1 MESNR
6 TAQEERAGFQLIAS
20 SDDFGAG
27 YKRCKICGEEQPFD
41 NFRVEAKGVMGRK
54 AICRK
59 CVNTAEGWKRNDFG
73 PRIKRPA
80 KRGEIPLKT
89 IRNAVSKVTNDRIQQ
104 ALEAAA
110 YRIIKESM

>member
-1 MESNR
+1 MDSLRSTKEKGSSF
-6 TAQEERAGFQLIAS
+6 ELIAS
-20 SDDFGAG
+20 YDDEFGAG
-27 YKRCKICGEEQPFD
+27 YKTCKTCGYGKPLDEF
-41 NFRVEAKGVMGRK
+41 FVEAKGVGGRK
-54 AICRK
+54 AICRA
-59 CVNTAEGWKRNDFG
+59 CSSERT
-73 PRIKRPA
+73 IKRPA

>member
-1 MESNR
+1 MNTKYDRSLNVNT
-6 TAQEERAGFQLIAS
+6 TANYE
-20 SDDFGAG
+20 FGAG
-27 YKRCKICGEEQPFD
+27 YKHCGHCTELKPLTEFFIDPSGIYGRSGWCKACTDTCE
-41 NFRVEAKGVMGRK
+41 R
-54 AICRK
+54 
-59 CVNTAEGWKRNDFG
+59 T
-73 PRIKRPA
+73 IKRPA

>member
-1 MESNR
+1 MNTKYDRSLNVNTENVN
-6 TAQEERAGFQLIAS
+6 TD
-20 SDDFGAG
+20 DDFGAG
-27 YKRCKICGEEQPFD
+27 YKACKQCGMIQPYSAY
-41 NFRVEAKGVMGRK
+41 RVEAKGVGGRK
-54 AICRK
+54 AICRACSSERK
-59 CVNTAEGWKRNDFG
+59 V
-73 PRIKRPA
+73 KRPA

>member
-6 TAQEERAGFQLIAS
+6 TSQEERAGFQLIAS
-20 SDDFGAG
+20 SDDEFACG
-27 YKRCKICGEEQPFD
+27 YKDCKVCGDTKPLKEFAL
-41 NFRVEAKGVMGRK
+41 EAKGVQGRK
-54 AICRK
+54 AVCKICNSTR
-59 CVNTAEGWKRNDFG
+59 T
-73 PRIKRPA
+73 IQRPA
-80 KRGEIPLKT
+80 KRGEIPMST

>member
-1 MESNR
+1 MDDSHGTKNNGNSFE
-6 TAQEERAGFQLIAS
+6 LIAS
-20 SDDFGAG
+20 SDDEFGAG
-27 YKRCKICGEEQPFD
+27 YKACKQCGMIQPLD
-41 NFRVEAKGVMGRK
+41 AYRVEAKGVGGRK
-54 AICRK
+54 AICRA
-59 CVNTAEGWKRNDFG
+59 CSSERTT
-73 PRIKRPA
+73 KRPA